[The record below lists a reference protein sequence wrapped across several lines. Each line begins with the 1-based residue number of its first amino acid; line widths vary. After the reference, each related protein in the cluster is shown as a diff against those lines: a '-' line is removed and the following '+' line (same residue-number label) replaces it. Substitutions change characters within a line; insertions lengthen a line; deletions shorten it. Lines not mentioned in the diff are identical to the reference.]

1 MEQVTVE
8 KIVAEIRDL
17 PPQERLRLIRS
28 VVDTLLLP
36 ARPAESRPLVYGEF
50 HGSRMSDEDDFKIAE
65 WRPHERELNGP

>member
-1 MEQVTVE
+1 MGQVSVE

-36 ARPAESRPLVYGEF
+36 ARPVESRPLVYGEF
-50 HGSRMSDEDDFKIAE
+50 RGSRMSDEDDFKIAE